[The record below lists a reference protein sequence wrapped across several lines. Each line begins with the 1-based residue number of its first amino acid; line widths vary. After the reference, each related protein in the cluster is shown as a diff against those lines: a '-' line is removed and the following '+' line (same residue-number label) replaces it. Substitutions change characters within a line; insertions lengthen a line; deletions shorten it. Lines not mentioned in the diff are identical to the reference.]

1 MLIAG
6 ILLTLIG
13 FAGLRYYGFKI
24 RLRLLFFIIITML
37 GLDLILF
44 HFISIL

>member
-1 MLIAG
+1 MLIPG

-13 FAGLRYYGFKI
+13 FAGLRYYGLQI
-24 RLRLLFFIIITML
+24 RFRLLFFIIILML